1 MTEGMVENLM
11 EMLGWGGGGGYGAG
25 NPDGWGA
32 LNQKISFDHFNQ

>member
-11 EMLGWGGGGGYGAG
+11 EMLGWGGGGYGAG

-32 LNQKISFDHFNQ
+32 LNQKISFDRFNQ